1 MAANETATI
10 LLLGSFVVMIFMRV
24 PIGFALGLSSVLTTW
39 YLGLPLMVVAQGIVR
54 GIDAF
59 VLLAVPFFIIA
70 GEIMGAGGISARL
83 VRFANAL
90 VGRFRGGLAM
100 VNVLASMFFGGISGS
115 SAADTSSIGSL
126 LIPIMKKKGYDGDF
140 ATSVTMAGS
149 VQGILIPPSHNM
161 IIFALVAGSVSI
173 GRLFLAGVVPGV
185 LLGLAL
191 MVFCYIMSVVR
202 KYPVGEKVSF
212 REAMKALWDS
222 SLGLATVLIVVV
234 GVISGIFTATE
245 SAALAAIWAFVVT
258 FFVYREIPLSRMNEI
273 LGNSLRILS
282 IILVMIGTSSAF
294 GWLTAYL
301 RVPGMVSQA
310 ILGLTD
316 NPILIMLIL
325 NGIMLF
331 LGMIMDMAAIIL
343 VATPVLLP
351 IAIKAGVDPIHFG
364 IIMMLN
370 LGIGLITPPVGNTLF
385 IGSAIAGISLE
396 QLTKCMLPFFGVMLV
411 VLALVSFCPS
421 VVLFLPNLLMPM
433 Q

>member
-1 MAANETATI
+1 MATNEIATI
-10 LLLGSFVVMIFMRV
+10 LLLGSFVVLIFMRV
-24 PIGFALGLSSVLTTW
+24 PIGFALGLSSIITTW
-39 YLGLPLMVVAQGIVR
+39 YLDLPLMVVAQGIVR
-54 GIDAF
+54 GIDVF

-83 VRFANAL
+83 VALANAL

-100 VNVLASMFFGGISGS
+100 VNVLASMFFGDISGS

-173 GRLFLAGVVPGV
+173 GRLFLAGVIPGI
-185 LLGLAL
+185 LLGGAL
-191 MVFCYIMSVVR
+191 MVFCYIMSVIR
-202 KYPVGEKVSF
+202 KYPVGEKVDF
-212 REAMKALWDS
+212 RTAMKSLWDS

-245 SAALAAIWAFVVT
+245 SAALAAVWAFIVT

-273 LGNSLRILS
+273 LGNSLKILA
-282 IILVMIGTSSAF
+282 IILIMIGTSSAF

-301 RVPGMVSQA
+301 RVPGLVAQS
-310 ILGLTD
+310 ILGVTD

-351 IAIKAGVDPIHFG
+351 IAIKIGIDPIHFG

-385 IGSAIAGISLE
+385 IGSAIAGISIE
-396 QLTKCMLPFFGVMLV
+396 QLTKCMLPFFGVMLA
-411 VLALVSFCPS
+411 VLALVTFCPS
-421 VVLFLPNLLMPM
+421 IVMFLPNLLMPM
-433 Q
+433 

>member
-1 MAANETATI
+1 MAVNEIATI
-10 LLLGSFVVMIFMRV
+10 LLLGSFAILILLRV
-24 PIGFALGLSSVLTTW
+24 PIGFSLGLSSIITTI
-39 YLGLPLMVVAQGIVR
+39 YLELPLMVVAQGIVR
-54 GIDAF
+54 GMDAF

-70 GEIMGAGGISARL
+70 GEIMGAGGISSRL
-83 VRFANAL
+83 VDLANAM

-161 IIFALVAGSVSI
+161 IIFSLVAGSVSV

-191 MVFCYIMSVVR
+191 MVFCYIMSVIR
-202 KYPVGEKVSF
+202 KYPVGEKVDF
-212 REAMKALWDS
+212 ATAMKALRDS
-222 SLGLATVLIVVV
+222 SLGLATVFIVVF

-245 SAALAAIWAFVVT
+245 SAALAALWAFFVT
-258 FFVYREIPLSRMNEI
+258 FFVYREIPISRMNLI
-273 LGNSLRILS
+273 LGNSLRILA
-282 IILVMIGTSSAF
+282 IILIMIGTSGAF

-301 RVPGMVSQA
+301 KVPGLVAKS
-310 ILGLTD
+310 ILGITE
-316 NPILIMLIL
+316 NKILILLIL
-325 NGIMLF
+325 NAIMLF
-331 LGMIMDMAAIIL
+331 LGMIMDMSAIIL

-351 IAIKAGVDPIHFG
+351 IAMKMGIDPVHFG

-385 IGSAIAGISLE
+385 IGSAIAGISIE
-396 QLTKCMLPFFGVMLV
+396 QLTKCMLPFFAVMLL
-411 VLALVSFCPS
+411 VLALVTFCPT
-421 VVLFLPNLLMPM
+421 VVMFLPDLLMPM
-433 Q
+433 

>member
-1 MAANETATI
+1 MATNEIATI
-10 LLLGSFVVMIFMRV
+10 LLLGSFVVLIFMRV
-24 PIGFALGLSSVLTTW
+24 PIGFALGLSSILTTW
-39 YLGLPLMVVAQGIVR
+39 YLDLPLMVVAQGIVR
-54 GIDAF
+54 GIDVF

-83 VRFANAL
+83 VGLANAL

-173 GRLFLAGVVPGV
+173 GRLFLAGVVPGI
-185 LLGLAL
+185 LLGVAL
-191 MVFCYIMSVVR
+191 MIFCYIMSVVR
-202 KYPVGEKVSF
+202 KYPVGEKVDF
-212 REAMKALWDS
+212 KTAMKSFWDS
-222 SLGLATVLIVVV
+222 ILGLATVLIVVV

-245 SAALAAIWAFVVT
+245 SAALAAVWAFFVT

-273 LGNSLRILS
+273 LGNSLKILA
-282 IILVMIGTSSAF
+282 IILIMIGTSSAF

-301 RVPGMVSQA
+301 RVPGLVAQS
-310 ILGLTD
+310 ILGVTD
-316 NPILIMLIL
+316 NPILILLIL

-351 IAIKAGVDPIHFG
+351 IAIKIGIDPVHFG

-370 LGIGLITPPVGNTLF
+370 LGIGLITPPVGTTLNV
-385 IGSAIAGISLE
+385 ICGVAKIKMDEVIV
-396 QLTKCMLPFFGVMLV
+396 GVMPFLIAELV
-411 VLALVSFCPS
+411 VLALLTLFPS
-421 VVLFLPNLLMPM
+421 LVLVPM
-433 Q
+433 RWFM

>member
-1 MAANETATI
+1 MAVNEIATI
-10 LLLGSFVVMIFMRV
+10 LLLGSFAVLILLRV
-24 PIGFALGLSSVLTTW
+24 PIGFSLGLSSIITTI
-39 YLGLPLMVVAQGIVR
+39 YLELPLMVVAQGIVR
-54 GIDAF
+54 GMDAF

-70 GEIMGAGGISARL
+70 GEIMGAGGISSRL
-83 VRFANAL
+83 VDLANAL

-161 IIFALVAGSVSI
+161 IIFSLVAGSVSV

-185 LLGLAL
+185 LLGLSL
-191 MVFCYIMSVVR
+191 MVFCYIMSVIR
-202 KYPVGEKVSF
+202 KYPVGEKVDF
-212 REAMKALWDS
+212 ATAMKALRDS
-222 SLGLATVLIVVV
+222 SLGLATVFIVVF

-245 SAALAAIWAFVVT
+245 SAALAALWAFFVT
-258 FFVYREIPLSRMNEI
+258 FFVYREIPISRMNQI
-273 LGNSLRILS
+273 LGNSLRILA
-282 IILVMIGTSSAF
+282 IILIMIGTSGAF

-301 RVPGMVSQA
+301 KVPGLVAKS
-310 ILGLTD
+310 ILGITE
-316 NPILIMLIL
+316 NKILILLIL

-331 LGMIMDMAAIIL
+331 LGMIMDMSAIIL
-343 VATPVLLP
+343 VAAPVLLP
-351 IAIKAGVDPIHFG
+351 IAMKMGIDPVHFG

-385 IGSAIAGISLE
+385 IGSAIAGISIE
-396 QLTKCMLPFFGVMLV
+396 QLTRCMLPFFAVMLL
-411 VLALVSFCPS
+411 VLALVTFCPT
-421 VVLFLPNLLMPM
+421 VVMFLPDLLMPM
-433 Q
+433 

>member
-1 MAANETATI
+1 MATNEIATI
-10 LLLGSFVVMIFMRV
+10 LLLGSFVVLIFMRV
-24 PIGFALGLSSVLTTW
+24 PIGFALGLSSIITTW
-39 YLGLPLMVVAQGIVR
+39 YLDLPLMVVAQGIVR
-54 GIDAF
+54 GIDVF

-83 VRFANAL
+83 VGLANAL

-173 GRLFLAGVVPGV
+173 GRLFLAGVIPGI
-185 LLGLAL
+185 LLGGAL
-191 MVFCYIMSVVR
+191 MVFCYIMSVIR
-202 KYPVGEKVSF
+202 KYPVGEKVDF
-212 REAMKALWDS
+212 RTAMKSLWDS

-245 SAALAAIWAFVVT
+245 SAALAAVWAFIVT

-273 LGNSLRILS
+273 LGNSLKILA
-282 IILVMIGTSSAF
+282 IILIMIGTSSAF

-301 RVPGMVSQA
+301 RVPGLVAQS
-310 ILGLTD
+310 ILGVTD

-351 IAIKAGVDPIHFG
+351 IAIKIGIDPIHFG

-385 IGSAIAGISLE
+385 NGSAIAGISIE
-396 QLTKCMLPFFGVMLV
+396 QLTKCMLPFFGVMLA
-411 VLALVSFCPS
+411 VLALVTFCPS
-421 VVLFLPNLLMPM
+421 IVMFLPNLLMPM
-433 Q
+433 

>member
-1 MAANETATI
+1 MSVNEIATI
-10 LLLGSFVVMIFMRV
+10 LLLGSFLILIVLRV
-24 PIGFALGLSSVLTTW
+24 PIGFSLGLSSIITTF

-70 GEIMGAGGISARL
+70 GEIMGAGGISTRL
-83 VRFANAL
+83 VSLANAL

-115 SAADTSSIGSL
+115 SAADTSSIGSI
-126 LIPIMKKKGYDGDF
+126 LIPIMKKKGYDADF

-161 IIFALVAGSVSI
+161 IIFSLVAGSVSV
-173 GRLFLAGVVPGV
+173 GRLFLAGFIPGI
-185 LLGLAL
+185 LLGIAL
-191 MVFCYIMSVVR
+191 MIFCYFMAVIR
-202 KYPVGEKVSF
+202 KYPVGEKVDF
-212 REAMKALWDS
+212 KTAMKAVWDS
-222 SLGLATVLIVVV
+222 SLGLATVLIVVF
-234 GVISGIFTATE
+234 GVVSGIFTATE
-245 SAALAAIWAFVVT
+245 SAALAALWAFFVT
-258 FFVYREIPLSRMNEI
+258 FFVYREIPISRMNEI
-273 LGNSLRILS
+273 LGNSLKILA
-282 IILVMIGTSSAF
+282 IILIMIGTSSAF

-301 RVPGMVSQA
+301 KVPGLVAQS
-310 ILGLTD
+310 ILELTND
-316 NPILIMLIL
+316 PIYIMLIL
-325 NGIMLF
+325 NAIMLF

-351 IAIKAGVDPIHFG
+351 IAIKTGVDPIHFG

-385 IGSAIAGISLE
+385 IGSAIAGISIE
-396 QLTKCMLPFFGVMLV
+396 QLTKCMLPFFAVMLF
-411 VLALVSFCPS
+411 VLAIVTFCPKL
-421 VVLFLPNLLMPM
+421 VMFLPDLLMP

>member
-1 MAANETATI
+1 MATNEIATI
-10 LLLGSFVVMIFMRV
+10 LLLGSFVVLIFMRV
-24 PIGFALGLSSVLTTW
+24 PIGFALGLSSIITTW
-39 YLGLPLMVVAQGIVR
+39 YLDLPLMVVAQGIVR
-54 GIDAF
+54 GIDVF

-83 VRFANAL
+83 VGLANAL

-173 GRLFLAGVVPGV
+173 GRLFLAGVIPGI
-185 LLGLAL
+185 LLGVAL
-191 MVFCYIMSVVR
+191 MVFCYIMSVIR
-202 KYPVGEKVSF
+202 KYPVGEKVDF
-212 REAMKALWDS
+212 RTAMKSLWDS

-234 GVISGIFTATE
+234 GVITGIFTATE
-245 SAALAAIWAFVVT
+245 SAALAAVWAFIVT

-273 LGNSLRILS
+273 LGNSLKILA
-282 IILVMIGTSSAF
+282 IILIMIGTSSAF

-301 RVPGMVSQA
+301 RVPGLVAQS
-310 ILGLTD
+310 ILGVTD

-351 IAIKAGVDPIHFG
+351 IAIKIGIDPIHFG

-385 IGSAIAGISLE
+385 IGSAIAGISIE
-396 QLTKCMLPFFGVMLV
+396 QLTKCMLPFFGVMLA
-411 VLALVSFCPS
+411 VLALVTFCPS
-421 VVLFLPNLLMPM
+421 IVMFLPNLLMPM
-433 Q
+433 

>member
-1 MAANETATI
+1 MAVNEIATI
-10 LLLGSFVVMIFMRV
+10 LLLGSFAVLILLRV
-24 PIGFALGLSSVLTTW
+24 PIGFSLGLSSIITTY

-54 GIDAF
+54 GMDAF

-70 GEIMGAGGISARL
+70 GEIMGAGGISSRL
-83 VRFANAL
+83 VDLANAL

-126 LIPIMKKKGYDGDF
+126 LIPIMKKKGYDADF

-161 IIFALVAGSVSI
+161 IIFSLVAGSVSV
-173 GRLFLAGVVPGV
+173 GRLFLAGVIPGV
-185 LLGLAL
+185 LLGVAL
-191 MVFCYIMSVVR
+191 MFFCYIMSVIR
-202 KYPVGEKVSF
+202 KYPIGEKVDF
-212 REAMKALWDS
+212 KTALEAFKKS
-222 SLGLATVLIVVV
+222 SLGLATVLIVVF

-245 SAALAAIWAFVVT
+245 SAALAALWAFFVT
-258 FFVYREIPLSRMNEI
+258 FFVYREIPISYMNRI
-273 LGNSLRILS
+273 LGNSLKILA
-282 IILVMIGTSSAF
+282 IILIMIGTSGAF

-301 RVPGMVSQA
+301 KVPGLVAQS
-310 ILGLTD
+310 ILGITE
-316 NPILIMLIL
+316 NKILIMLIL

-331 LGMIMDMAAIIL
+331 LGMIMDMSAIIL

-351 IAIKAGVDPIHFG
+351 IAVKMGVDPVHFG

-385 IGSAIAGISLE
+385 IGSAIAGISIE
-396 QLTKCMLPFFGVMLV
+396 QLTKCMLPFFGVMLL
-411 VLALVSFCPS
+411 VLALVTFCPAI
-421 VVLFLPNLLMPM
+421 VMFLPDLLMPM
-433 Q
+433 

>member
-1 MAANETATI
+1 MATNEIATI
-10 LLLGSFVVMIFMRV
+10 LLLGSFVALILIRV
-24 PIGFALGLSSVLTTW
+24 PIGFALGLSSIVTTW

-54 GIDAF
+54 GIDVF

-70 GEIMGAGGISARL
+70 GEIMGAGGISERL
-83 VRFANAL
+83 VGLANAL

-126 LIPIMKKKGYDGDF
+126 LIPIMKKKGYDADF

-185 LLGLAL
+185 LLGIAL
-191 MVFCYIMSVVR
+191 MIFCYITSVIR

-212 REAMKALWDS
+212 KEAMKSLWDS
-222 SLGLATVLIVVV
+222 SLGLATVLIVVF

-245 SAALAAIWAFVVT
+245 SAALAAVWAFIVT

-273 LGNSLRILS
+273 LGNSLKILA
-282 IILVMIGTSSAF
+282 IILIMIGTSSAF

-301 RVPGMVSQA
+301 RVPGLVAQS
-310 ILGLTD
+310 ILGITD

-325 NGIMLF
+325 NAIMLF

-351 IAIKAGVDPIHFG
+351 IAIKIGVDPIHFG

-385 IGSAIAGISLE
+385 IGSAIADISIE
-396 QLTKCMLPFFGVMLV
+396 KLTICMLPFFAVMLL
-411 VLALVSFCPS
+411 VLALVTFVPS
-421 VVLFLPNLLMPM
+421 VVMFLPNLLMPM
-433 Q
+433 

>member
-1 MAANETATI
+1 MATNEIATI
-10 LLLGSFVVMIFMRV
+10 LLLGSFVVLIFMRV
-24 PIGFALGLSSVLTTW
+24 PIGFALGLSSIITTW

-54 GIDAF
+54 GIDVF

-83 VRFANAL
+83 VGLANAL

-173 GRLFLAGVVPGV
+173 GRLFLAGVVPGI

-191 MVFCYIMSVVR
+191 MVFCYIMSVIR
-202 KYPVGEKVSF
+202 KYPVGEKVDF
-212 REAMKALWDS
+212 KTAMRSLWDS
-222 SLGLATVLIVVV
+222 SLGLATVLIVVF

-245 SAALAAIWAFVVT
+245 SAALAAVWAFIVT

-273 LGNSLRILS
+273 LTNSLKILA
-282 IILVMIGTSSAF
+282 IILIMIGTSSAF

-301 RVPGMVSQA
+301 RVPGMVAQS
-310 ILGLTD
+310 ILGVTD

-331 LGMIMDMAAIIL
+331 LGCIMDMAAIIL

-351 IAIKAGVDPIHFG
+351 IAIKIGVDPIHFG

-385 IGSAIAGISLE
+385 IGSAIAGISIE
-396 QLTKCMLPFFGVMLV
+396 QLTKCMLPFFAVMMA
-411 VLALVSFCPS
+411 VLALVTFCPS
-421 VVLFLPNLLMPM
+421 IVMFLPDLLMPK
-433 Q
+433 

>member
-1 MAANETATI
+1 MATNEIATI
-10 LLLGSFVVMIFMRV
+10 LLLGSFVVLIFMRV
-24 PIGFALGLSSVLTTW
+24 PIGFALGLSSIITTW
-39 YLGLPLMVVAQGIVR
+39 YLDLPLMVVAQGIVR
-54 GIDAF
+54 GIDVF

-83 VRFANAL
+83 VGLANAL

-173 GRLFLAGVVPGV
+173 GRLFLAGVIPGI
-185 LLGLAL
+185 LLGVAL
-191 MVFCYIMSVVR
+191 MVFCYVMSVIR
-202 KYPVGEKVSF
+202 KYPVGEKVDF
-212 REAMKALWDS
+212 RTAMKSLWDS

-245 SAALAAIWAFVVT
+245 SAALAAVWAFIVT

-273 LGNSLRILS
+273 LGNSLKILA
-282 IILVMIGTSSAF
+282 IILIMIGTSSAF

-301 RVPGMVSQA
+301 RVPGLVAQS
-310 ILGLTD
+310 ILGVTD

-351 IAIKAGVDPIHFG
+351 IAIKIGIDPIHFG

-385 IGSAIAGISLE
+385 IGSAIAGISIE
-396 QLTKCMLPFFGVMLV
+396 QLTKCMLPFFGVMLA
-411 VLALVSFCPS
+411 VLALVTFCPS
-421 VVLFLPNLLMPM
+421 IVMFLPNLLMPM
-433 Q
+433 

>member
-1 MAANETATI
+1 MATNEIATI
-10 LLLGSFVVMIFMRV
+10 LLLGSFVVLIFMRV
-24 PIGFALGLSSVLTTW
+24 PIGFALGLSSIITTW
-39 YLGLPLMVVAQGIVR
+39 YLDLPLMVVAQGIVR
-54 GIDAF
+54 GIDVF

-83 VRFANAL
+83 VALANAL

-126 LIPIMKKKGYDGDF
+126 LIPIMKKKDYDGDF

-173 GRLFLAGVVPGV
+173 GRLFLAGVIPGI
-185 LLGLAL
+185 LLGVAL
-191 MVFCYIMSVVR
+191 MVFCYVMSVIR
-202 KYPVGEKVSF
+202 KYPVGEKVDF
-212 REAMKALWDS
+212 RTAMKSLWDS

-245 SAALAAIWAFVVT
+245 SAALAAVWAFIVT

-273 LGNSLRILS
+273 LGNSLKILA
-282 IILVMIGTSSAF
+282 IILIMIGTSSAF

-301 RVPGMVSQA
+301 RVPGLVAQS
-310 ILGLTD
+310 ILGVTD

-351 IAIKAGVDPIHFG
+351 IAIKIGIDPIHFG

-385 IGSAIAGISLE
+385 IGSAIAGISIE
-396 QLTKCMLPFFGVMLV
+396 QLTKCMLPFFGVMLA
-411 VLALVSFCPS
+411 VLALVTFCPS
-421 VVLFLPNLLMPM
+421 IVMFLPNLLMPM
-433 Q
+433 

>member
-1 MAANETATI
+1 MATNEIATI
-10 LLLGSFVVMIFMRV
+10 LLLGSFVVLIFMRV
-24 PIGFALGLSSVLTTW
+24 PIGFALGLSSIITTW
-39 YLGLPLMVVAQGIVR
+39 YLDLPLMVVAQGIVR
-54 GIDAF
+54 GIDVF

-83 VRFANAL
+83 VGLANAL

-173 GRLFLAGVVPGV
+173 GRLFLAGVIPGI
-185 LLGLAL
+185 LLGVAL
-191 MVFCYIMSVVR
+191 MVFCYVMSVIR
-202 KYPVGEKVSF
+202 KYPVGEKVDF
-212 REAMKALWDS
+212 RTAMMSLWDS

-245 SAALAAIWAFVVT
+245 SAALAAVWAFIVT

-273 LGNSLRILS
+273 LGNSLKILA
-282 IILVMIGTSSAF
+282 IILIMIGTSSAF

-301 RVPGMVSQA
+301 RVPGLVAQS
-310 ILGLTD
+310 ILGVTD

-351 IAIKAGVDPIHFG
+351 IAIKIGIDPIHFG

-385 IGSAIAGISLE
+385 IGSAIAGISIE
-396 QLTKCMLPFFGVMLV
+396 QLTKCMLPFFGVMLA
-411 VLALVSFCPS
+411 VLALVTFCPS
-421 VVLFLPNLLMPM
+421 IVMFLPNLLMPM
-433 Q
+433 

>member
-1 MAANETATI
+1 MATNEIATI
-10 LLLGSFVVMIFMRV
+10 LLLGSFVVLIFMRV
-24 PIGFALGLSSVLTTW
+24 PIGFALGLSSIITTW
-39 YLGLPLMVVAQGIVR
+39 YLDLPLMVVAQGIVR
-54 GIDAF
+54 GIDVF

-83 VRFANAL
+83 VGLANAL

-149 VQGILIPPSHNM
+149 VQGILSPPSHNM

-173 GRLFLAGVVPGV
+173 GRLFLAGVIPGI
-185 LLGLAL
+185 LLGGAL
-191 MVFCYIMSVVR
+191 MVFCYIMSVIR
-202 KYPVGEKVSF
+202 KYPVGEKVDF
-212 REAMKALWDS
+212 RTAMKSLWDS

-245 SAALAAIWAFVVT
+245 SAALAAVWAFIVT

-273 LGNSLRILS
+273 LGNSLKILA
-282 IILVMIGTSSAF
+282 IILIMIGTSSAF

-301 RVPGMVSQA
+301 RVPGLVAQS
-310 ILGLTD
+310 ILGVTD

-351 IAIKAGVDPIHFG
+351 IAIKIGIDPIHFG

-385 IGSAIAGISLE
+385 IGSAIAGISIE
-396 QLTKCMLPFFGVMLV
+396 QLTKCMLPFFGVMLA
-411 VLALVSFCPS
+411 VLALVTFCPS
-421 VVLFLPNLLMPM
+421 IVMFLPNLLMPM
-433 Q
+433 

>member
-1 MAANETATI
+1 MATNEIATI
-10 LLLGSFVVMIFMRV
+10 LLLGSFVVLIFMRV
-24 PIGFALGLSSVLTTW
+24 PIGFALGLSSIITTW
-39 YLGLPLMVVAQGIVR
+39 YLDLPLMVVAQGIVR
-54 GIDAF
+54 GIDVF

-83 VRFANAL
+83 VGLANAL

-173 GRLFLAGVVPGV
+173 GRLFLAGVIPGI
-185 LLGLAL
+185 LLGVAL
-191 MVFCYIMSVVR
+191 MVFCYIMSVIR
-202 KYPVGEKVSF
+202 KYPVGEKVDF
-212 REAMKALWDS
+212 RTAMKSLWDS

-245 SAALAAIWAFVVT
+245 SAALAAVWAFIVT

-273 LGNSLRILS
+273 LGNSLKILA
-282 IILVMIGTSSAF
+282 IILIMIGTSSAF

-301 RVPGMVSQA
+301 RVPGLVAQS
-310 ILGLTD
+310 ILGVTD

-351 IAIKAGVDPIHFG
+351 IAIKIGIDPIHFG

-385 IGSAIAGISLE
+385 IGSAIAGISIE
-396 QLTKCMLPFFGVMLV
+396 QLTKCMLPFFGVMLA
-411 VLALVSFCPS
+411 VLALVTFCPS
-421 VVLFLPNLLMPM
+421 IVMFLPNLLVPM
-433 Q
+433 

>member
-1 MAANETATI
+1 MSTNEIATI
-10 LLLGSFVVMIFMRV
+10 LLLGSFVVLILIRV
-24 PIGFALGLSSVLTTW
+24 PIGFALGLSSVVTTM

-54 GIDAF
+54 GIDVF

-70 GEIMGAGGISARL
+70 GEIMGAGGISTRL
-83 VRFANAL
+83 VDLANAL

-173 GRLFLAGVVPGV
+173 GRLFLAGVVPGI

-191 MVFCYIMSVVR
+191 MVFCYIMAVIR
-202 KYPVGEKVSF
+202 KYPVGEKVGLKDAL
-212 REAMKALWDS
+212 RALWDS

-245 SAALAAIWAFVVT
+245 SAALAALWAFIVT
-258 FFVYREIPLSRMNEI
+258 FFIYREIPLSRMNEI
-273 LGNSLRILS
+273 LGNSLRILA
-282 IILVMIGTSSAF
+282 IILIMIGTSSAF
-294 GWLTAYL
+294 GWLMSYL
-301 RVPGMVSQA
+301 RVPGMVAQS
-310 ILGLTD
+310 ILGITE

-325 NGIMLF
+325 NAIMLF

-351 IAIKAGVDPIHFG
+351 IAIKTGVDPIHFG

-385 IGSAIAGISLE
+385 IGSAIAGISIE
-396 QLTKCMLPFFGVMLV
+396 QLTKCMLPFFAVMLA
-411 VLALVSFCPS
+411 VLALVTYCPAI
-421 VVLFLPNLLMPM
+421 VMFLPNLLMPM
-433 Q
+433 

>member
-1 MAANETATI
+1 MATNEIATI
-10 LLLGSFVVMIFMRV
+10 LLLGSFVVLIFMRV
-24 PIGFALGLSSVLTTW
+24 PIGFALGLSSIITTW
-39 YLGLPLMVVAQGIVR
+39 YLDLPLMVVAQGIVR
-54 GIDAF
+54 GIDVF

-83 VRFANAL
+83 VGLANAL

-173 GRLFLAGVVPGV
+173 GRLFLAGVIPGI
-185 LLGLAL
+185 LLGVAL
-191 MVFCYIMSVVR
+191 MVFCYIMSVIR
-202 KYPVGEKVSF
+202 KYPVGEKVDF
-212 REAMKALWDS
+212 RTAMMSLWDS

-245 SAALAAIWAFVVT
+245 SAALAAVWAFIVT

-273 LGNSLRILS
+273 LGNSLKILA
-282 IILVMIGTSSAF
+282 IILIMIGTSSAF

-301 RVPGMVSQA
+301 RVPGLVAQS
-310 ILGLTD
+310 ILGVTD

-351 IAIKAGVDPIHFG
+351 IAIKIGIDPIHFG

-385 IGSAIAGISLE
+385 IGSAIAGISIE
-396 QLTKCMLPFFGVMLV
+396 QLTKCMLPFFGVMLA
-411 VLALVSFCPS
+411 VLALVTFCPS
-421 VVLFLPNLLMPM
+421 IVMFLPNLLMPM
-433 Q
+433 